1 MINIPFNFIWF
12 VFNILSDSLQ
22 HIIPRIKLWLGPT
35 LMQHYEIRPEIDIEK
50 DNQLDN
56 TTEKLQ
62 VVNARK
68 GPL

>member
-22 HIIPRIKLWLGPT
+22 HIIPRIKLLVTWT